1 MTLNEVV
8 NIADLRELAR
18 RRLPRAVFGFV
29 DGGAHDERTLR
40 DNEDDFSR
48 IRFAPRML
56 VDVSARKQAID
67 LFGQTLSSP
76 LIVGP
81 TGIAGI
87 VWPEGDLCLARA
99 SAAMG
104 VGFCQST
111 TSNASIE
118 QVAARGRQGHW
129 FQVYVQKDRAL
140 TQSLIDRAR
149 DAGCTALVLTVD
161 LPVAGPRERD
171 IRNGFTLPPRIGLAN
186 AVDYARK
193 LGWLWRMAGAPRFT
207 FGNLDDP
214 ERPRQ
219 GLVTLAEQIGRN
231 FDASVSWKDLDWL
244 RGQWPGKLLVKG
256 LLRADDAA
264 RALQQGADAVIVSNH
279 GGRQLD
285 GAPSGI
291 AALPPIVDAI
301 GGRIPVLV
309 DGGIRRGS
317 DVVKAVALG
326 ATACIVGRAGL
337 YGLAA
342 AGQAGVERAIG
353 ILQREIDVVLALLGV
368 PDINQLDRS
377 ALFDAPTLRNFLHG
391 ATSEADRARTSAGRF
406 AGDLDVQHETSVTTH
421 VRT

>member
-1 MTLNEVV
+1 MTLSRAV

-18 RRLPRAVFGFV
+18 RQLPRAVFGFV

-48 IRFAPRML
+48 IRMAPRVL
-56 VDVSARKQAID
+56 VDVSERNQSVE
-67 LFGQTLSSP
+67 LFGQRLSSP

-81 TGIAGI
+81 TGLAGI

-99 SAAMG
+99 SVAKG

-111 TSNASIE
+111 SSNASIE
-118 QVAARGRQGHW
+118 QVAERGRKGGW
-129 FQVYVQKDRAL
+129 FHLYVQKDRVL
-140 TQSLIDRAR
+140 TQSLVDRAR
-149 DAGCTALVLTVD
+149 DAGCSALVLTVD

-171 IRNGFTLPPRIGLAN
+171 VRNGFTLPPRMDLSNLI
-186 AVDYARK
+186 DYARK
-193 LGWLWRMAGAPRFT
+193 LGWLRRMASAPRFT

-214 ERPRQ
+214 GRPRQ

-244 RGQWPGKLLVKG
+244 RGEWKGKLVIKG
-256 LLRADDAA
+256 ILRADDAV
-264 RALQQGADAVIVSNH
+264 RAMQHGADAVVVSNH

-285 GAPSGI
+285 GAPSGV

-301 GGRIPVLV
+301 AGRIPVLM

-317 DVVKAVALG
+317 DVVKAMALG
-326 ATACIVGRAGL
+326 ASACIIGRAGL

-342 AGQAGVERAIG
+342 GGQAGVERAIEM
-353 ILQREIDVVLALLGV
+353 LQREIDVVLALLGV
-368 PDINQLDRS
+368 PDIRQVDRS
-377 ALFDAPTLRNFLHG
+377 ALFEPQAVRNFHAGL
-391 ATSEADRARTSAGRF
+391 TSDSGVAHASVRRIV
-406 AGDLDVQHETSVTTH
+406 GDLDVQHETPADRQLH
-421 VRT
+421 N